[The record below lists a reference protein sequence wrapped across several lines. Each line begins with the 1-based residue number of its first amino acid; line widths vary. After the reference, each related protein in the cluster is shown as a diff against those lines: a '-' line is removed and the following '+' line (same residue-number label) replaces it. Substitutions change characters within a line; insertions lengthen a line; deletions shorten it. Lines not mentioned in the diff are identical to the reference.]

1 MDCPVWLL
9 LRGLCRG
16 LHLAGYFSAFGTM
29 FLAATLL
36 RGQRVQGLR
45 RLTWAGFALALIAG
59 AVWFLL
65 QAAYFASAQSWAD
78 IVNAIPIVVESTR
91 FGALLLGRMA
101 ALAVALLLFQCH
113 RARLAA
119 VLALGG
125 VLAESWLGHG
135 GAMGGGTGA
144 LLLAVS
150 LAHLAAAA
158 IWLGSLPGLYLALK
172 TLPDAAAAP
181 LARAFSPMG
190 MVCVATLLLTAFVQY
205 WVLIGAP
212 GALVTTAY
220 GAVALAKMLLLASLI
235 VLAALNRVRFT
246 PTLPS
251 SRAAFLRSIG
261 AEIALGLLVLAA
273 AGLILQ
279 LEPPAMAHMAGMS

>member
-1 MDCPVWLL
+1 MDSPAWLV

-16 LHLAGYFSAFGTM
+16 LHLAGYFSTFGTT

-36 RGQRVQGLR
+36 RRRNVPGLT
-45 RLTWAGFALALIAG
+45 RLAWAGFALALIAG
-59 AVWFLL
+59 VGWFLL
-65 QAAYFASAQSWAD
+65 QTAYFASAQSWAD
-78 IVNAIPIVVESTR
+78 IINAIPTVVEYTR

-101 ALAVALLLFQCH
+101 VLLLAALLFQ
-113 RARLAA
+113 RNLRLPAA
-119 VLALGG
+119 LLALGG

-135 GAMGGGTGA
+135 GAMEGGTGA

-150 LAHLAAAA
+150 LMHVAAAA
-158 IWLGSLPGLYLALK
+158 IWLGGLPGLYLALK
-172 TLPDAAAAP
+172 TLPEAAAP
-181 LARAFSPMG
+181 LALAFSPMG
-190 MVCVATLLLTAFVQY
+190 MICVAALLLTAFVQY

-235 VLAALNRVRFT
+235 ALAVLNRVRFT
-246 PTLPS
+246 PALPS

-261 AEIALGLLVLAA
+261 AEIVLGLVVLIA

-279 LEPPAMAHMAGMS
+279 LEPPAMAGMS

>member
-1 MDCPVWLL
+1 MDSPAWVV
-9 LRGLCRG
+9 LRGLVRG
-16 LHLAGYFSAFGTM
+16 LHMAGFFTTFGTM

-36 RGQRVQGLR
+36 RGRDVPGLR
-45 RLTWAGFALALIAG
+45 RLAWAGGAVALVAG
-59 AVWFLL
+59 AAWFLL
-65 QAAYFASAQSWAD
+65 QTADFAAAQSWAD
-78 IVNAIPIVVESTR
+78 IVNAVPIVVEYTR

-101 ALAVALLLFQCH
+101 ALLLALLPFQCH

-172 TLPDAAAAP
+172 TLPDAAAP

-190 MVCVATLLLTAFVQY
+190 MVCVAALLLTAFVQY

-212 GALVTTAY
+212 GALVTTTY

-235 VLAALNRVRFT
+235 ALAVLNRLRFT
-246 PTLPS
+246 PALPS

-279 LEPPAMAHMAGMS
+279 LEPPAMARMAGMS